1 MGSRC
6 QPAVAAVAVATSTVL
21 AAPHTVVWA
30 ARVKTPV
37 ERPTFLMTIG
47 AEPNRESPEVG
58 STLQVWWAVA
68 SGTAQ
73 RSTTLEG
80 EDPGLADM

>member
-1 MGSRC
+1 MGSIC
-6 QPAVAAVAVATSTVL
+6 QPAAAVTVETSTVP
-21 AAPHTVVWA
+21 AAPHTVLSA
-30 ARVKTPV
+30 AMMLTPV
-37 ERPTFLMTIG
+37 LRPTFWMTIG
-47 AEPNRESPEVG
+47 AEPNRVSPEVG
-58 STLQVWWAVA
+58 STLQTCWPVA